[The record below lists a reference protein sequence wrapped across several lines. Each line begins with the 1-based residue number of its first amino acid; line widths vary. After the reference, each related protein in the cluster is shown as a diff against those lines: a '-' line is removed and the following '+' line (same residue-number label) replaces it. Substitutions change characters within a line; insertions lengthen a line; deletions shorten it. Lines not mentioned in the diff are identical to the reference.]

1 MFKFRLAHLGLALA
15 ATALIGA
22 APLAGLG
29 FAQAAAQEA
38 GNVRAEVARPVLE
51 AQKLAL
57 AGKNREALAKLRE
70 ADGVAGK
77 SAAETYQ
84 IERLRAS
91 AAAAAGDNEAAIRA
105 FESLL
110 NSGRLPAAD
119 VPKFTQALAGMYY
132 RAKDWPKAITW
143 INRSLKDADTP
154 QMREL
159 LLQAYYLS
167 GNYAAAAKQLQAETA
182 GHGASESQ
190 LQMLAN
196 IAHKQNDKATYI
208 ATLEKLA
215 ANYPKPSYWAD
226 LLSRV
231 STKPGF
237 SDRLALD
244 VARLKLVH
252 GLVSKPAD
260 YMEIAQLA
268 LLAGNPAEAV
278 RVVEQGYK
286 SGALG
291 NGNHVAR
298 HQRLKDLAARDLA
311 DSVKHAAATEAELL
325 RNKEADKL
333 AALGFA
339 LVSQGNAAHG
349 LALMNQ
355 ALRMGGLKYPD
366 EARLHLGIAYANAGK
381 KPEALAALKAVQGKD
396 GSADLARYWILQL
409 NRAA

>member
-15 ATALIGA
+15 ATALVAA
-22 APLAGLG
+22 APLAG
-29 FAQAAAQEA
+29 FAPARAAAQGRE
-38 GNVRAEVARPVLE
+38 NVRAEVAKPVLE

-57 AGKNREALAKLRE
+57 AGKSREALAKLRE

-91 AAAAAGDNEAAIRA
+91 AAAAAGDNEAAIHA
-105 FESLL
+105 FESVL

-159 LLQAYYLS
+159 LLQSYYLS

-196 IAHKQNDKATYI
+196 IAHKQNDKAAYI

-215 ANYPKPSYWAD
+215 ANHPKPSYWAD

-278 RVVEQGYK
+278 HVVEQGYK

-291 NGNHVAR
+291 NGNNVAR

-311 DSVKHAAATEAELL
+311 DSVKNAAATEAELV

-355 ALRMGGLKYPD
+355 ALRMGGLKYPE